1 MQEVLEI
8 LKISKVF
15 HETVHDR
22 VELFYLKI
30 LVEIFPRPDDAHH
43 WMWNLIGGFPTM
55 QEVLKI
61 AESLRFALKSS
72 HGLMMHFIG
81 SGI

>member
-1 MQEVLEI
+1 MYYAKMAMQEVLEI

-43 WMWNLIGGFPTM
+43 WMLNLIGFPTCIM
-55 QEVLKI
+55 QRWQCKRI
-61 AESLRFALKSS
+61 
-72 HGLMMHFIG
+72 
-81 SGI
+81 